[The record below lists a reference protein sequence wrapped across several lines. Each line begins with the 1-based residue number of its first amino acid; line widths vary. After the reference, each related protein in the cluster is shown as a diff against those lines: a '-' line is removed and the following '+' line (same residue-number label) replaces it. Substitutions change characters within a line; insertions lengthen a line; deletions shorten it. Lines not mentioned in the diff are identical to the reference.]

1 MPATIFQI
9 EDGRLAFLTVDTADV
24 GYAATWQAPNGA
36 TLLTAVIGD
45 YDTDASS
52 WSCQVTSAAL
62 TASPNANDVTV
73 PATFCQ
79 ASSIVPQPGVTSY
92 SLDGEFLQDPNVMT
106 GLSRYLF
113 ENDTEEAYFFLGL
126 DGSTNPPK
134 AIGRVRLVAGNFGGP
149 ARENLTASL
158 ALPLSRK
165 PDIAF
170 GVAGAAT
177 WEVVEGD
184 GSILV
189 GTVP

>member
-1 MPATIFQI
+1 MRAGRRVVHHPTRTSRRSNPPARNHLP
-9 EDGRLAFLTVDTADV
+9 DRGRRLAFSVVDTADT

-36 TLLTAVIGD
+36 TLLTAVVGD
-45 YDTDASS
+45 YDADAAT

-106 GLSRYLF
+106 GLSRFLF

-126 DGSTNPPK
+126 DGRPIRPRRSAVSVSSLATS
-134 AIGRVRLVAGNFGGP
+134 VAPP
-149 ARENLTASL
+149 ART
-158 ALPLSRK
+158 
-165 PDIAF
+165 
-170 GVAGAAT
+170 
-177 WEVVEGD
+177 
-184 GSILV
+184 
-189 GTVP
+189 